1 VYRGQRHDENPNV
14 SSRPNGLAPGAVLQS
29 LAARRSD
36 ALSTKV
42 DAMVSTV
49 SPSIDLRATPSTEEQ
64 QPTLGESS
72 SVQEGRIRELEE
84 RLERQAVR
92 RDGWTLFVFGFS
104 IIALIASVVA
114 IGFGSRAI
122 SESKRN
128 VKAAA
133 AAAGPAVI
141 ATPHVDL
148 SDFKVGMSASTFATG
163 QHAVVISNGGTVQ
176 HELLVFRADLDAAA
190 YPVDAAGNIIEEG
203 PGITKVSDGA
213 NIDPGQSQN
222 RTVELVTAGR
232 YLFVCNLPGH
242 FKAGMFVQVT
252 VT

>member
-1 VYRGQRHDENPNV
+1 
-14 SSRPNGLAPGAVLQS
+14 
-29 LAARRSD
+29 
-36 ALSTKV
+36 
-42 DAMVSTV
+42 MVSTV
-49 SPSIDLRATPSTEEQ
+49 SPSIDLRNTPSAVEQ
-64 QPTLGESS
+64 QPTLDEVA
-72 SVQEGRIRELEE
+72 SVQESRIRELEE
-84 RLERQAVR
+84 RLEQQAVR

-104 IIALIASVVA
+104 IVALVASVVA

-133 AAAGPAVI
+133 AAAVPAPIV
-141 ATPHVDL
+141 APRVDL

-163 QHAVVISNGGTVQ
+163 QHAVVISNAGTVQ
-176 HELLVFRADLDAAA
+176 HELLVFRGDLDAAA

-203 PGITKVSDGA
+203 PGITKVSDG
-213 NIDPGQSQN
+213 PGQSQN
-222 RTVELVTAGR
+222 RTLDLATVGR